1 MNSDPNFYLAEL
13 LKAAYDTDNLSGISS
28 ADYSEHVNLI
38 LKALCKNK
46 NKVNIVICVAL
57 HLAKKTFTGYYSFTF
72 NCMARQTPFSEA
84 LFLKLAGLDAQNSEI
99 KEFYPELFD
108 NQELSATEKQIIYSI
123 YQKEKIRLEYEFCR
137 ITDELPAE
145 PNFFDLNES
154 EDYTGSMY
162 VYVDSHSNLS
172 GVTSGSA
179 GSEDQQ
185 PEHRLSIMEICDFL
199 VDVIEK
205 SIAQKIYLKVC
216 VAEICETYKIES
228 KLVKY
233 ACANCPKFRETK
245 LKKLDHRVAEF
256 YNSKI

>member
-84 LFLKLAGLDAQNSEI
+84 LFLKLAGLDQLNSEI

-108 NQELSATEKQIIYSI
+108 NGELSATEKQIIYSI

-137 ITDELPAE
+137 ITDELSPE
-145 PNFFDLNES
+145 PNFFDLSES

-172 GVTSGSA
+172 GIH
-179 GSEDQQ
+179 SENSDQQ
-185 PEHRLSIMEICDFL
+185 LSIMEICDFL

-216 VAEICETYKIES
+216 VAEICENYQIES